1 MPILIEKGLQMKRS
15 VLQVVSF
22 GLMAVGASLLNE
34 CSPRGGCSDS
44 VEWLGIILTIAGA
57 VFFINVAGLRSN
69 ENSSNPEN
77 GNEIH
82 H

>member
-1 MPILIEKGLQMKRS
+1 MKRS

-22 GLMAVGASLLNE
+22 GFMAGGISLLNE
-34 CSPRGGCSDS
+34 CSPRGGCSDA
-44 VEWLGIILTIAGA
+44 VEWFGIILTIAGA
-57 VFFINVAGLRSN
+57 IFFINVTSAHSN
-69 ENSSNPEN
+69 EHSSNPEN